1 MVGYSVACVYIKY
14 TETGVINSK
23 LFAYY
28 AILLTVYNKLSYFSV
43 GVYVKLFWNDLTALI
58 KTMDE

>member
-14 TETGVINSK
+14 TETGLINSK

-43 GVYVKLFWNDLTALI
+43 GVYVKLF
-58 KTMDE
+58 